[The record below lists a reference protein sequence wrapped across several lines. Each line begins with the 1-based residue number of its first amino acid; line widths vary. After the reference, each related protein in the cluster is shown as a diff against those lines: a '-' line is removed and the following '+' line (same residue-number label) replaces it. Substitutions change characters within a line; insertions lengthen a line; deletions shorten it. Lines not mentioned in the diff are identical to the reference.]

1 MTVHGGRDDRDA
13 AERGQGGYRGRQPE
27 TGGVENHVGTA
38 GIDRVD
44 LCAQIFRFIQLQ
56 GLITLI
62 LQVLDLFPTSGGRQH
77 PGTAHLGQ
85 GQRGTADCPATDDQQ
100 SGFGRHQAAFQ
111 CVPRRGVRHTEAGG
125 LGEAQM
131 RGFERHAVGRQFDE
145 LRVGTVGEKAQFLAR
160 APDFLTDHRLRAGH
174 DNTGKVTTGNPRQG
188 GVGKTPQHVLHIA
201 GVEAGGLDL
210 DQHFIGAGHRR
221 RHLDVAQGRE
231 ITGFIELQSFHG
243 RIHRIEKGSGDPASH
258 QPPPH
263 RPELF
268 AGEHAE
274 QAHQRDGR
282 GCGGTKIQGAVE
294 QTDAQTDGQ

>member
-1 MTVHGGRDDRDA
+1 MTVHGCRDDRDA
-13 AERGQGGYRGRQPE
+13 AERGQGRYRGRQPE
-27 TGGVENHVGTA
+27 TGGVENHVGAA
-38 GIDRVD
+38 GIHRVD
-44 LCAQIFRFIQLQ
+44 LCAQVFGFIQLQ
-56 GLITLI
+56 GLVALV
-62 LQVLDLFPTSGGRQH
+62 LQILDLLRTPRGRQH

-131 RGFERHAVGRQFDE
+131 RGFERHAVGRQLDE

-160 APDFLTDHRLRAGH
+160 APDFPTDHRLRAGH

-188 GVGKTPQHVLHIA
+188 GVGKTSQHILHIA
-201 GVEAGGLDL
+201 GVEASGLDL
-210 DQHFIGAGHRR
+210 DQHFIGAGNGG
-221 RHLDVAQGRE
+221 RHLNVAQGRE

-243 RIHRIEKGSGDPASH
+243 RIHRVEKGSGDPASH

-274 QAHQRDGR
+274 QAHQGDGR